1 MLDVVCTRGD
11 LTSPKVVARGV
22 DFSDHRLLRWVPPFK
37 RPPPVYTTTYRRSWR
52 SFCPDTFIAN
62 LRTSELC
69 VERQYKH
76 LDGDALA
83 KLYGDT
89 ITGLLDK
96 QVSVRQVTCCRMS
109 SNVWLD
115 DECRR
120 AKRTFRSMEK
130 AARRAGPLSDA
141 NSPAAVAWLV

>member
-1 MLDVVCTRGD
+1 MGATIQASTAGLHNHI
-11 LTSPKVVARGV
+11 SQVVA
-22 DFSDHRLLRWVPPFK
+22 
-37 RPPPVYTTTYRRSWR
+37 

-141 NSPAAVAWLV
+141 NSPAAVRGLSRGVST